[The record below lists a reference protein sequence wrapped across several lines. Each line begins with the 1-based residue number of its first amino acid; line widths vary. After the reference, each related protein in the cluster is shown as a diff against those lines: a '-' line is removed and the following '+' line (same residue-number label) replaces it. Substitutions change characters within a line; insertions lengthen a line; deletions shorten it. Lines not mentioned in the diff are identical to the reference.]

1 MDLIEIKQLFPLLTD
16 NDLLAEIYECA
27 IERTFASG
35 EDIIRGGQY
44 IKYMPLVLDGL
55 IKVMREDEEGNE
67 MLLYFLEGGNTC
79 AMSIT
84 CCMRAET
91 SNIWATAEEE
101 TKVLL
106 IPVKNSEDW
115 MKKYSA
121 WRNYVISSY
130 ASRMEELLRTIDSIA
145 FKSLDERLLKY
156 LEDRSRHTGTKSFNL
171 THQEIAR
178 ELNSSREAIS
188 RLLKK
193 LERIGR
199 VKLGRNKLEL
209 V

>member
-1 MDLIEIKQLFPLLTD
+1 MNALDLKNTFPLLTEKE
-16 NDLLAEIYECA
+16 LLEEIAEHG
-27 IERTFASG
+27 IEKTFESG
-35 EDIIRGGQY
+35 EDLIRKGQY

-55 IKVMREDEEGNE
+55 IKVMREDGDGSE

-79 AMSIT
+79 AMSII

-91 SNIWATAEEE
+91 SNIWATVEEKA
-101 TKVLL
+101 TVLL
-106 IPVKNSEDW
+106 IPVKQSEIW
-115 MKKYSA
+115 MKKYSS

-130 ASRMEELLRTIDSIA
+130 SNRMEELLKTIDAIA
-145 FKSLDERLLKY
+145 FYSLDERLHQYLK
-156 LEDRSRHTGTKSFNL
+156 ERSRVSNTKVFSI

-193 LERIGR
+193 LENMKK
-199 VKLGRNKLEL
+199 VKLSRNKIEL
-209 V
+209 L